1 MKSSKE
7 RRIEKEKQLQ
17 KQRETDDIIKQLKS
31 IKFANNGSKYL
42 RETNTANRFKA
53 IESKYI
59 KNSDLSNEL
68 NKTLKDFNNRI
79 ARESLAVDKIIACE
93 REEESLLIDRII
105 EKLEEK
111 PLKKSAQE
119 EHDKELIN
127 LYKEFKTKHVLIDN
141 FKTLSNIF
149 YNSISLFST
158 FITGNYFNDSRFAN
172 QSGKLYNPEKL
183 KKNIYTLIDSLY
195 DNYAEMN
202 SIIQSGPI
210 SAYNG
215 IDGKKFFRLSKIS
228 LDKITRLTMP
238 KSNNQSVD
246 ELAYTA
252 EEDSISV
259 RNK

>member
-7 RRIEKEKQLQ
+7 RKVEKEKQLQ
-17 KQRETDDIIKQLKS
+17 KQKETDDIIKQLKS

-42 RETNTANRFKA
+42 RETSTANQINA

-59 KNSDLSNEL
+59 KNSDFSNEL

-93 REEESLLIDRII
+93 REEETLLIDKII
-105 EKLEEK
+105 EKFKEK

-119 EHDKELIN
+119 ERNKELIN

-149 YNSISLFST
+149 YNSISVFST

-183 KKNIYTLIDSLY
+183 KNNIYNLINSLY

-202 SIIQSGPI
+202 SVIQSGPI
-210 SAYNG
+210 STYNG

-228 LDKITRLTMP
+228 LDKITKLTMP

-246 ELAYTA
+246 ELPSTA
-252 EEDSISV
+252 EESSV
-259 RNK
+259 AVKNK